1 MARGFKAVLPSIIER
16 LLFFWYEDMIGSQR
30 DMPKNTLDK
39 YFKIVREPSL
49 YLNYPNVGSQIE
61 ITSKVKRSQYYIR
74 ELRFESG
81 QCAWRFKL
89 NHITGTDTFDTG
101 IQYWKYYS

>member
-16 LLFFWYEDMIGSQR
+16 ILFFWYEGMSESKR
-30 DMPKNTLDK
+30 HTLK
-39 YFKIVREPSL
+39 KILVVYFKIVRKPIL
-49 YLNYPNVGSQIE
+49 YINYPNVGSQIE
-61 ITSKVKRSQYYIR
+61 ITSKVKRSQYFIR

-89 NHITGTDTFDTG
+89 NHITGTDAFDTG
-101 IQYWKYYS
+101 IQYRRYYS